1 MLIAFDIGNTHIV
14 TGILDNEGNLITH
27 FRIATKDN
35 ITEDELFSYI
45 KNITDFKKIKLDNV
59 EGIIV
64 SSVVPNL
71 IRICDYLSKKYFD
84 LEPLIIN
91 LDLKLPFTFAKN
103 LNNSGFG
110 ADRIIDIVQGLKMFP
125 NKDLVIF
132 DFGTATTYEILVDS
146 IYVGGGILPG
156 INMSIN
162 SLFGNTA
169 QLPKVKFE
177 NPHTVA
183 GKNTVEQI
191 QAGIFYGYTGQ
202 IKEII
207 RKIKEI
213 YPHIFVIATG
223 GLGEIISREVDS
235 VDKYLP
241 DLSLNGMYSI
251 WLENKKAKKK

>member
-14 TGILDNEGNLITH
+14 TGVLDDKGNLITS

-35 ITEDELFSYI
+35 ITEDELFSYL
-45 KNITDFKKIKLDNV
+45 KNITDFNKIKLTNV
-59 EGIIV
+59 DGVIV
-64 SSVVPNL
+64 SSVVPGL
-71 IRICDYLSKKYFD
+71 IRICDYLAKKYFN
-84 LEPLIIN
+84 LTPLIVN
-91 LDLKLPFTFAKN
+91 LDLNLPFHFAEG
-103 LNNSGFG
+103 LNSSGFG
-110 ADRIIDIVQGLKMFP
+110 ADRIIGIVQGLKLHP

-132 DFGTATTYEILVDS
+132 DFGTATTYEILIDN

-177 NPHTVA
+177 NPNTIA

-213 YPHIFVIATG
+213 YPSIYVIATG
-223 GLGEIISREVDS
+223 GLGEIISKEVDS
-235 VDKYLP
+235 IDEYLP
-241 DLSLNGMYSI
+241 DLSIEGMYSI
-251 WLENKKAKKK
+251 WLENN

>member
-14 TGILDNEGNLITH
+14 TGVLDDNGNLITS

-35 ITEDELFSYI
+35 ITEDELFSYL
-45 KNITDFKKIKLDNV
+45 KNITDFNEIKLTNV
-59 EGIIV
+59 RGVIV
-64 SSVVPNL
+64 SSVVPGL
-71 IRICDYLSKKYFD
+71 IRICNYLAKKYFN
-84 LEPLIIN
+84 LSPLIIN
-91 LDLKLPFTFAKN
+91 LDLKLPFIFAEG

-110 ADRIIDIVQGLKMFP
+110 ADRIIDIVQGLKLHP
-125 NKDLVIF
+125 NKDLVVF
-132 DFGTATTYEILVDS
+132 DFGTATTYEILVDKVY
-146 IYVGGGILPG
+146 IGGGILPG

-177 NPHTVA
+177 NPHTIA

-213 YPHIFVIATG
+213 YPDTYIIATG
-223 GLGEIISREVDS
+223 GLGEIISKEVDS
-235 VDKYLP
+235 IDEYLP
-241 DLSLNGMYSI
+241 NLSIEGMYTI
-251 WLENKKAKKK
+251 WLENK

>member
-14 TGILDNEGNLITH
+14 TGVLDEKGSLITS

-35 ITEDELFSYI
+35 ITEDELFSYL
-45 KNITDFKKIKLDNV
+45 KNITDFNKIELTNV
-59 EGIIV
+59 TGVIV
-64 SSVVPNL
+64 SSVVPGL
-71 IRICDYLSKKYFD
+71 IRICDYLAQKYFN
-84 LEPLIIN
+84 LKPLIIN
-91 LDLKLPFTFAKN
+91 LDLNLPFKFANN

-110 ADRIIDIVQGLKMFP
+110 ADRIIDIVQGIKLYP

-132 DFGTATTYEILVDS
+132 DFGTATTYEILVDKV
-146 IYVGGGILPG
+146 YVGGGILPG
-156 INMSIN
+156 INMAIN

-177 NPHTVA
+177 NPHTIA

-213 YPHIFVIATG
+213 HPNAYVIATG
-223 GLGEIISREVDS
+223 GLGQIISHEVDS
-235 VDKYLP
+235 IDKYLP
-241 DLSLNGMYSI
+241 DLSLEGMYSI
-251 WLENKKAKKK
+251 WLENK

>member
-14 TGILDNEGNLITH
+14 TGILDENGSLITS

-45 KNITDFKKIKLDNV
+45 KNITDFNKIPLTNV
-59 EGIIV
+59 NGIIV
-64 SSVVPNL
+64 SSVVPGL
-71 IRICDYLSKKYFD
+71 IRICDYLSKKYFN
-84 LEPLIIN
+84 LTPLIIN
-91 LDLKLPFTFAKN
+91 LDLNLPFKFADG
-103 LNNSGFG
+103 LNSSGFG
-110 ADRIIDIVQGLKMFP
+110 ADRIIDIVQGLRLHP
-125 NKDLVIF
+125 GKDLVVF
-132 DFGTATTYEILVDS
+132 DFGTATTYEILVNNQ
-146 IYVGGGILPG
+146 YVGGGILPG

-177 NPHTVA
+177 NPHTIA

-213 YPHIFVIATG
+213 YPNAYIIATG
-223 GLGEIISREVDS
+223 GLGQIISREVDT
-235 VDKYLP
+235 VDEYLP
-241 DLSLNGMYSI
+241 NLSLEGMYSI
-251 WLENKKAKKK
+251 WLENK